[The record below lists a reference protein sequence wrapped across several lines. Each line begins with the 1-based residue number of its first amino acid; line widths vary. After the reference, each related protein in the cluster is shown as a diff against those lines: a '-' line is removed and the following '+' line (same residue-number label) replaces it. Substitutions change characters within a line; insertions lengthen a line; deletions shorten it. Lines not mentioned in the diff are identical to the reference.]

1 MDKGHKGLSV
11 RKQAK
16 LLEVSRSSQYY
27 AAVGESQQ
35 NLSIMKLMD
44 AYHIEHPTT
53 GVLGMQDMLRYEGY
67 QVNHKRIRKLLHL
80 MDIRAIFP
88 RKCLSRC
95 HYASYIYPYLLK
107 PGERYENNQVWSID
121 ISYIPM
127 KRGFMYL
134 TAIIDVSSRFIVGW
148 ALSNTLEARICTGV
162 LSEAIA
168 KYGKPDIVNSDQ
180 GAQFTCP
187 RWVNMLKDQQIKIS
201 MDGKGRA
208 KDNIWIERF
217 WKSIKQE
224 YIYLNP
230 ADDGLE
236 LYRGISQYMHF
247 YNYKRAHQ
255 GIGRIRPAE
264 KYEKAA

>member
-1 MDKGHKGLSV
+1 ML
-11 RKQAK
+11 Q
-16 LLEVSRSSQYY
+16 VSRSSLYY
-27 AAVGESQQ
+27 SPVGESQE

-44 AYHIEHPTT
+44 SYHMEHPTT

-67 QVNHKRIRKLLHL
+67 VVNHKRIRRLLHL
-80 MDIRAIFP
+80 MDLRAIFP

-107 PGERYENNQVWSID
+107 PGERYEPNQVWSID

-148 ALSNTLEARICTGV
+148 ALSNTLEARICTEV

-168 KYGKPDIVNSDQ
+168 KYGKPQIINSDQ

-187 RWVNMLKDQQIKIS
+187 RWINMLRDQHIKIS

-236 LYRGISQYMHF
+236 LYQGILKYMNF

-255 GIGRIRPAE
+255 GIGRVRPAE